1 MRLRYQYIIFI
12 VLIHLVALVLSFY
25 ILKDYKLLFI
35 ASEAIVLLSLFFSI
49 RLYNGLVKPL
59 NLLLE
64 GAEAIKDRDF
74 NVKFLKTGKFE
85 MDQLIEVYNNMIDE
99 LRNER
104 LFQKEQHYFLEKLI
118 QSSPIG
124 IIILDFDF
132 KIAQINPVAQS
143 LLQIGNKPT
152 LPLPLN
158 QIQHPLAKELLR
170 LLQNEQTDAITIH
183 LDGIRSFKCQKS
195 HFMDRGFHRHFIM
208 IEELTADLLRTEKQA
223 YGKVIRMMAHEV
235 NNSVGP
241 INSILDS
248 LAFFHQQSEGDQA
261 NTYAKAIEVAKQ
273 RNQRLNKFMRN
284 FADVVR
290 LPELE
295 KTTQDLRDSLNS
307 IHLLYKA
314 EAENRQISIHLKL
327 PSTPVQLSYDV
338 HQIDQA
344 FVNILKNALE
354 SIQEKGIIQ
363 IQLDDNKRELIIA
376 DNGPGIPEE
385 LAQQLFRPFFSSKPT
400 GQGIGLTITK
410 EILYRHR
417 FVFSLSTEEDG
428 WTRFRIRY

>member
-1 MRLRYQYIIFI
+1 
-12 VLIHLVALVLSFY
+12 VLIHVVALVLSFY
-25 ILKDYKLLFI
+25 ILQDYKLLFI

-74 NVKFLKTGKFE
+74 NVKFLKTGKYE

-118 QSSPIG
+118 QSSPTG
-124 IIILDFDF
+124 IVILDFDF

-183 LDGIRSFKCQKS
+183 LDGIRSFKCRKS

-307 IHLLYKA
+307 IHLLYNA
-314 EAENRQISIHLKL
+314 EAESKNIWLDLKL
-327 PSTPVQLSYDV
+327 PSTPVQLSYDI

-344 FVNILKNALE
+344 FVNILKNAME
-354 SIQEKGIIQ
+354 SIKEKGIIQ
-363 IQLDDNKRELIIA
+363 IQLDDKKREIIIA
-376 DNGPGIPEE
+376 DNGPGIPKEM
-385 LAQQLFRPFFSSKPT
+385 AHQLFTPFFSSKQT

-410 EILYRHR
+410 DILYKHN
-417 FVFSLSTEEDG
+417 FAFSLSTEDDG

>member
-307 IHLLYKA
+307 IHLLYRA
-314 EAENRQISIHLKL
+314 EAESRQISINLKL

>member
-12 VLIHLVALVLSFY
+12 VLIHVVALVLSFY
-25 ILKDYKLLFI
+25 ILKDHKLLFI

-74 NVKFLKTGKFE
+74 NVKFLKTGKYE

-118 QSSPIG
+118 QSSPTG

-132 KIAQINPVAQS
+132 KIAQINPAAQS
-143 LLQIGNKPT
+143 LLQIGDKPS

-170 LLQNEQTDAITIH
+170 LLQNEQTNAITIH
-183 LDGIRSFKCQKS
+183 LDGIRSFKCRKS

-248 LAFFHQQSEGDQA
+248 LAFFHQQSEEDQA
-261 NTYAKAIEVAKQ
+261 NTYGKAIEVAKQ

-307 IHLLYKA
+307 IHLLYNA
-314 EAENRQISIHLKL
+314 EAESRDIWLDVKL
-327 PSTPVQLSYDV
+327 PTTPVQLSYDI

-344 FVNILKNALE
+344 FVNILKNAME
-354 SIQEKGIIQ
+354 SIKEKGIIQ
-363 IQLDDNKRELIIA
+363 IQLDDKKREIIIA
-376 DNGPGIPEE
+376 DNGPGIPKEM
-385 LAQQLFRPFFSSKPT
+385 AHQLFTPFFSSKQT

-410 EILYRHR
+410 DILYKHN
-417 FVFSLSTEEDG
+417 FAFSLSTEDDG